1 MRRVRALAATP
12 DGEIL
17 DAGGVPVH
25 YLRTG
30 SGPPV
35 VLLHGASGNLR
46 DWTLGALAAIAERH
60 DVIAFDRPGLG
71 FTGRPVRGADRRL
84 GAQAALL
91 RDALARLGV
100 ERATLVGHSF
110 GGAVALAWALD
121 APETVAGLLLL
132 GAPSQPRGRPGLMT
146 GLLANRLTGPLV
158 VRNVPARTANRL
170 AAAAVTRIF
179 QPQAPPE
186 GYLAHMRPELLL
198 DPARLRANAGQVAG
212 LKRQLRAMVPRY
224 PELAMPVEILH
235 GTADAVVPHAV
246 HALPLARQI
255 PGARLTT
262 LEGIG
267 HMPQHGALA
276 EVVAAL
282 RRLSGA

>member
-1 MRRVRALAATP
+1 MP
-12 DGEIL
+12 I
-17 DAGGVPVH
+17 H

-71 FTGRPVRGADRRL
+71 FTGRPVAARPAA

-158 VRNVPARTANRL
+158 ARNVPARTANRL
-170 AAAAVTRIF
+170 AAAASPASSSPRRRR
-179 QPQAPPE
+179 
-186 GYLAHMRPELLL
+186 GYLAHMRPSSSSTP
-198 DPARLRANAGQVAG
+198 PACAPAPGRSRA
-212 LKRQLRAMVPRY
+212 
-224 PELAMPVEILH
+224 
-235 GTADAVVPHAV
+235 
-246 HALPLARQI
+246 
-255 PGARLTT
+255 
-262 LEGIG
+262 
-267 HMPQHGALA
+267 
-276 EVVAAL
+276 
-282 RRLSGA
+282 

>member
-1 MRRVRALAATP
+1 
-12 DGEIL
+12 
-17 DAGGVPVH
+17 
-25 YLRTG
+25 
-30 SGPPV
+30 
-35 VLLHGASGNLR
+35 
-46 DWTLGALAAIAERH
+46 
-60 DVIAFDRPGLG
+60 
-71 FTGRPVRGADRRL
+71 
-84 GAQAALL
+84 
-91 RDALARLGV
+91 
-100 ERATLVGHSF
+100 
-110 GGAVALAWALD
+110 
-121 APETVAGLLLL
+121 
-132 GAPSQPRGRPGLMT
+132 MT

-186 GYLAHMRPELLL
+186 GYLVHMRPELLL
-198 DPARLRANAGQVAG
+198 DPARLRANARQAAA

-224 PELAMPVEILH
+224 PDLAMPVEILH
-235 GTADAVVPHAV
+235 GTADAVVPHAL

-262 LEGIG
+262 LEGMG

-282 RRLSGA
+282 QRLSGA